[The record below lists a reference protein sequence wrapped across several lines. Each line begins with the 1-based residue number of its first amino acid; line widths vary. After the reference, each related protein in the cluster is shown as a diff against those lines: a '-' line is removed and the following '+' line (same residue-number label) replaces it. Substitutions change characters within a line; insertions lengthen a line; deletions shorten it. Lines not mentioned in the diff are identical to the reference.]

1 MSYNNNDYTY
11 KKNNKYQSLS
21 LLLGPNFR
29 QWRYDKNR
37 LYHVT
42 PFYIS
47 IQMSKCADLLY
58 VPPQVNINV
67 NNPLSGHIGSGHN
80 PWSLLM
86 PLDLDPNSNL
96 RNKYSI
102 WDMFGGIGTD
112 SIYLSKYFNIFTT
125 ELDILIYN
133 NLLQNIRTHNIKNIN
148 AINDNCIS
156 LLNIIKPDIVYFDPP
171 WGDTYKPKIKNFDFS
186 NVFIDCPN
194 NCTTDKNSAL
204 GGSNDIVKYI
214 NCIDLIKYVFNNI
227 TRKIIIK
234 SPINSYTFDTLFK
247 HNIFY
252 IQRFQH
258 KNLKFLFIA

>member
-1 MSYNNNDYTY
+1 MSCNR
-11 KKNNKYQSLS
+11 KNNKYQSLS

-42 PFYIS
+42 PYYIS
-47 IQMSKCADLLY
+47 IQMSKCADLIY
-58 VPPQVNINV
+58 MPPSSMGNNH
-67 NNPLSGHIGSGHN
+67 NPLSWHISSGHN
-80 PWSLLM
+80 PWNLSFS
-86 PLDLDPNSNL
+86 PEYDLKC
-96 RNKYSI
+96 KYSL

-125 ELDILIYN
+125 ELDSLIYS
-133 NLLQNIRTHNIKNIN
+133 NLLHNVNTHNIKNIN
-148 AINDNCIS
+148 AINDNCIN
-156 LLNIIKPDIVYFDPP
+156 LLHIINPDIVYFDPP
-171 WGDTYKPKIKNFDFS
+171 WGDTYKPKIKNFDFQ
-186 NVFIDCPN
+186 NVFIDCPHN
-194 NCTTDKNSAL
+194 
-204 GGSNDIVKYI
+204 SNDIVKYI
-214 NCIDLIKYVFNNI
+214 NCIDLIKYIYNNI

-247 HNIFY
+247 HNIIY